1 MTTTVQSVLK
11 DVVATLKDP
20 LGIRWPAD
28 ELVAY
33 FNSGELEVLLHRPDE
48 LNKFAALVLVDGTRQ
63 KLPTDG
69 AKLIDIPRMTNGGVV
84 RQIDRLIL
92 DLMMPTWHTAKKSS
106 TIQHYVYD
114 ERDIT
119 TFFVYPPANAGVSLD
134 INYCAYPTPIP
145 TPSGKTVSTVT
156 GNMNVPDK
164 YAGAMRDY
172 VLYRAFSKDGEY
184 SDYSARAAAHYQSFA
199 SALGIDLQAT
209 AAVSPKE
216 GADGQPGA
224 VI

>member
-20 LGIRWPAD
+20 LGVRWPAD
-28 ELVAY
+28 ELVSY

-48 LNKFAALVLVDGTRQ
+48 LNKFAPLVLVDGTRQ
-63 KLPTDG
+63 KLPADG
-69 AKLIDIPRMTNGGVV
+69 AKLIDIPRMTNGTVV
-84 RQIDRLIL
+84 RQVDRSIL
-92 DLMMPTWHTAKKSS
+92 DYMIPGWHTSKKSS
-106 TIQHYVYD
+106 VIQHYVYD

-119 TFFVYPPANAGVSLD
+119 VFYVYPPANAGVSLD

-145 TPSGKTVSTVT
+145 APSGKTVATVT

-184 SDYSARAAAHYQSFA
+184 SDYSARAAAHFQSFA
-199 SALGIDLQAT
+199 TALGIDLQAT

-216 GADGQPGA
+216 GSPGE
-224 VI
+224 VGGIV

>member
-20 LGIRWPAD
+20 SGVRWPAD

-48 LNKFAALVLVDGTRQ
+48 LNKFTTVTLVEGTRQ
-63 KLPTDG
+63 HLPTDG
-69 AKLIDIPRMTNGGVV
+69 AKLIDIPRMTNGSVV
-84 RQIDRLIL
+84 RQIERSIL
-92 DLMMPTWHTAKKSS
+92 DYMIPNWHSAKKSS
-106 TIQHYVYD
+106 TVKHYVYD

-119 TFFVYPPANAGVSLD
+119 TFYVYPPATAGAQLD
-134 INYCAYPTPIP
+134 INYCAYPTPVP

-164 YAGAMRDY
+164 YAGAIRDY
-172 VLYRAFSKDGEY
+172 VLHRAFSKDGEY
-184 SDYSARAAAHYQSFA
+184 SDYSARAAAHYQAFA
-199 SALGIDLQAT
+199 TALGIDLQAT
-209 AAVSPKE
+209 AVVSPKE
-216 GADGQPGA
+216 GSPGE
-224 VI
+224 VGGVV

>member
-48 LNKFAALVLVDGTRQ
+48 LNKFSTLTLVDGTRQ
-63 KLPTDG
+63 RLPTDG
-69 AKLIDIPRMTNGGVV
+69 AKLIDIVRTASGGVV

-92 DLMMPTWHTAKKSS
+92 DQMFPNWHAGKRSS
-106 TIQHYVYD
+106 VIQHYVYD

-119 TFFVYPPANAGVSLD
+119 TFYVYPPASAGAQLE

-145 TPSGKTVSTVT
+145 APSGKTVSTVT
-156 GNMNVPDK
+156 GSMNVPDK

-184 SDYSARAAAHYQSFA
+184 SDYSARAAAHYQAFA
-199 SALGIDLQAT
+199 TALGIDMQAT
-209 AAVSPKE
+209 AVVSPKE
-216 GADGQPGA
+216 GQPGE
-224 VI
+224 VGGVV